1 MVLLEKKTIGEVL
14 MECGVISG
22 GQLNVAMKLLEP
34 GRKSG
39 EELVDIGIIS
49 SDELEAAL
57 ELVLAEILVG
67 MGYADEIDVF
77 GSSRIRVVIDSQLPI
92 AVDFSSG
99 EDFEDLS
106 DF

>member
-1 MVLLEKKTIGEVL
+1 MVLLEKTIGEVL
-14 MECGVISG
+14 VECGVISRN
-22 GQLNVAMKLLEP
+22 QLNMAMKLLEP

-39 EELVDIGIIS
+39 EELVEIGVIS
-49 SDELEAAL
+49 SDELEVAL

-77 GSSRIRVVIDSQLPI
+77 GSSRIKVSVDDQLPI
-92 AVDFSSG
+92 AVNFFSS
-99 EDFEDLS
+99 EDFEDFS